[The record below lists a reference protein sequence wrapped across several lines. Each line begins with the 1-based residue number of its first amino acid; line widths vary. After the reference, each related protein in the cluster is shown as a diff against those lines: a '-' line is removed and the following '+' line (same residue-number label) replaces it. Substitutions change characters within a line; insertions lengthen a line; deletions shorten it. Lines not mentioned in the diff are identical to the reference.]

1 MLWLLVTFPD
11 HLNQRCTLPPAAVC
25 VLKAHNFS
33 KPTPAPELPRG
44 GQAEARLQLR
54 SHPT

>member
-44 GQAEARLQLR
+44 VKLKLG
-54 SHPT
+54 SS